1 MNGKIINDVVCSK
14 EDDFADQHFY
24 VRYDKCKS
32 FNLNLLYIVKN
43 CYLVKD
49 LGLGSGTF
57 LRCQTEVHSVRFH
70 NLIDGRPSVTVR

>member
-32 FNLNLLYIVKN
+32 FNFNLFVFSQKL
-43 CYLVKD
+43 L
-49 LGLGSGTF
+49 LSEGSGTGVGH
-57 LRCQTEVHSVRFH
+57 VHS
-70 NLIDGRPSVTVR
+70 LSD